1 MTFPE
6 EYGTVGTIP
15 TKGGKM
21 PYNDPSQPKR
31 LVVQIS
37 EELHTNLKVLAA
49 KRKTTMDKLIKKLIE
64 RELELENQN
73 N

>member
-1 MTFPE
+1 
-6 EYGTVGTIP
+6 
-15 TKGGKM
+15 M